1 MVTWTD
7 PVTSDNCPGDTLT
20 YSHDPGSTFGLGT
33 TTVTA
38 YVTDA
43 AMNTDSVKF
52 DVVVVDATD
61 PVINGM
67 PTDTTISNDLD
78 ACEAVYNWTAPSAA
92 DNCELDTLYADH
104 DSGDSFP
111 LGATV
116 VTYTALDET
125 GNDSLATFTI
135 TVEDNQAPTIA
146 SLPDTTLSSELSSCS
161 AVYTWLNP
169 ATSDNCP
176 GETISSSHPSG
187 SAFPVGSTT
196 VTLTVTDA
204 SLNSDSTSFVVTV
217 LDNENP
223 IIATMSDITVNTA
236 PGLCTQ
242 TVPWTAPAVT
252 DNCALDTL
260 TCSHTPGSSFTAAGS
275 GETTITYTALDSSG
289 NTATETF
296 KIIVVDNELP
306 VMTAASDTTL
316 ECAENNGAAFS
327 AWLANYGGATA
338 TDNCTGNLT
347 WTNDHDD
354 NEEPNWICG
363 YTTSITVTF
372 TATDESSNS
381 SATTATF
388 NVVDTTDPVFDQ
400 TLPGDTTVNCE
411 SVPAAVALTAQDGCS
426 GEISVTYVPDTVPG
440 ACPHEYTINRTW
452 STTDD
457 CGNSATH
464 TQVITVQDTV
474 APLITVQAMDS
485 TLACDGTDH
494 SADFASWRA
503 AYGGATATETCGDI
517 TWTESYVMGSTC
529 AGDSAEV
536 TFTATDECGNFS
548 TTTAIW
554 KMEDVTAPVLVT
566 PAENDTVE
574 CDGAGNTA
582 AIVAWLSANAGATAT
597 EECSGL
603 KWSNDFS
610 TMGMTCGNTSAV
622 QVVFTATDSCQNA
635 TQTVATFVIED
646 TTPPSFVE
654 ALPANGTFECDA
666 VPTPETLTAT
676 DICGGSM
683 PVTFNQQRV
692 DSICP
697 DTYRLMR
704 TWTTADSCGNTAS
717 HTQTLIIEDTSA
729 PLVVAKDV
737 TIYLDDNGSA
747 TLVADS
753 LDNGSSDNCST
764 PFFSADNTT
773 FNCGNLGGNPVLLTA
788 SDSCLNTAS
797 ATVQVTVLD
806 TISPVFVD
814 EFGSPALAEDKTV
827 ECDGTDH
834 TTDLNSW
841 IANHGGAEAEDNCSS
856 FVWSTSDTTFV
867 PSCGNSGSYTMTF
880 TATDP
885 SGNSSSTTASYIIS
899 DTEPPVIASSATNVT
914 VECDGNGNTEALAS
928 WVEANGGAGAV
939 SDACG
944 DVTWS
949 NNFSGFGASCTGSS
963 AVEVTFYATDDCG
976 NVASTSSI
984 FTIEDTT
991 APSLTAAAA
1000 DTTVECD
1007 GSGNLSD
1014 LQTWLANYGGATV
1027 DELCGQITWTIDTLS
1042 LAPGCA
1048 SSGSQTINFTASDDC
1063 GNSVASSATF
1073 NIIDN
1078 TQPNALANDFTVYL
1092 DANGVASIEV
1102 ADIDNGSND
1111 DCGDVTMALD
1121 VNSFDC
1127 DDVGP
1132 NPVTLSVWDACM
1144 NVDSATV
1151 TVNVTAID
1159 SLAPTVENMPAD
1171 TTVTADDSKCSAIV
1185 NFVMPTAAD
1194 NCDGGSLTASHNPG
1208 DEFPVGTT
1216 TVTFT
1221 VVDASQ
1227 NTDSTTFDITV
1238 TDDELP
1244 AFAQVPSNIS
1254 VNSDTGVCTAAPP
1267 WTAPVITDNCGIDTI
1282 ISTHESG
1289 DVFSLGTTTV
1299 TYTATDIHGNVDS
1312 VSFTVEV
1319 TDAEKPAIAGLPAD
1333 IAQGN
1338 DVGECTA
1345 AVTWTLP
1352 TASDNCELDTL
1363 ISSHQSGDVFPL
1375 GATVVTY
1382 TATDAA
1388 GNDSIATFTVTISD
1402 TEKPGIENLPSN
1414 ITQTNDEDVCGA
1426 VITWEGYDSTTDS
1439 YINVEESDNCPG
1451 ANISST
1457 HNSGDT
1463 FPVGVTTVTYTA
1475 IDAAGNDSIAS
1486 FTVTITD
1493 DQKPAIDG
1501 LPADFSQTAD
1511 ADSCGAM
1518 VSWTPPTSSDN
1529 CTGDTLATS
1538 HEVGSYFPVGTTTVT
1553 YTATD
1558 SVGNDSIASFVI
1570 TVTDDQAPAIL
1581 GLPGDLSASNDLDS
1595 CGAVMTWSAPSAA
1608 DNCTVDTLYSSH
1620 ASGDYFPVGVT
1631 TVTYTAVDIYSN
1643 STDSTFT
1650 VTVTD
1655 DQDPAITAASDT
1667 TVECNG
1673 SGNTDE
1679 LNAWLANHGGATAT
1693 DNCDAVTITNDYN
1706 TAVMAD
1712 SCGMTGT
1719 VLVTF
1724 TATDGS
1730 GNTSTTNATFIIQDT
1745 TPPTFEP
1752 NGASEVVECDGSGN
1766 ADELTAWLDIW
1777 NNGITVTDNCGGVSV
1792 SKTSTLL
1799 TDECGATGEA
1809 SVTFVATDAC
1819 GNQTD
1824 TTLTFTIE
1832 DTTPPTLLTT
1842 AQDSTVECDGAGNQD
1857 AFDAWL
1863 ASHGG
1868 ATAEDVCGN
1877 YTWSNNFI
1885 ALSDDCGATG
1895 SATVTFSATDECG
1908 NTSTTTATF
1917 TIEDTTDPAIASE
1930 AIDLTVECD
1939 GAGNLSDLNGWLS
1952 ANGNAGAASDVCG
1965 TYTWSNDFV
1974 ALSDDCGF
1982 TGSSTVI
1989 FTVTDECSN
1998 TSTTSAI
2005 FTIED
2010 TTVPDVPVLT
2020 CPKDTILYADANCFV
2035 DTTTS
2040 SIGYAT
2046 ATAFDAC
2053 DSLPT
2058 INFSYVDAP
2067 AVYTCTADADNAAE
2081 GSYGFTRTW
2090 TSTVTDECGL
2100 TSAAATCVQT
2110 ITVLDTVSPILVAAM
2125 DTTVECDG
2133 AGNPADLAAWLAN
2146 NGGSTGT
2153 DNCDSELAWTNDYD
2167 PANFVDL
2174 CGATGYVVV
2183 TFTAKDDCGNSSS
2196 TTATFTIE
2204 DTMPPVFSA
2213 TAEDLTVECDGA
2225 GNTTELNNWLAA
2237 NANAAASDVCGGVTW
2252 SHDFIA
2258 LSDDCGETGMSTVTF
2273 TVTDDCGNSVYTSA
2287 QFTIEDTTA
2296 PSMDV
2301 ESADL
2306 TVECDGAGN
2315 LSELN
2320 GWIASNGG
2328 ASASDDCSSVTW
2340 SNDFEGLS
2348 DDCGATGAATVTFT
2362 ATDDCGLSTST
2373 TATFTIEDTTDPSID
2388 IASADLTVECD
2399 GAGNTTELN
2408 NWLNSHGGASASDL
2422 CSDPVITPVAM
2433 NVSSLIDAGPNA
2445 TWPHVVTLTT
2455 SADPSSANQQSLEIN
2470 VTFLPSGGANFRAVK
2485 TVADGSWFQSSI
2497 QPLVL
2502 GVNTITVS
2510 GAAFQRDVQVQFS
2523 DGEVEFDSLVIN
2535 GEEQMSAP
2543 PSTGITWSNDFT
2555 ALSDDCGATGS
2566 ATVTFTA
2573 TDACGNTSS
2582 TTSAFTIED
2591 TTAPSMDVASSD
2603 LTVECDGNG
2612 NPTELNAWLTSN
2624 GGASASDVCSG
2635 VNWSNNFAGL
2645 SDLCSATGGAT
2656 VTFTAADD
2664 CGISTSTTAT
2674 FTIVDTTN
2682 PVVSGDEVV
2691 IIDCSQWPWETLYEP
2706 TIDELLAIQDT
2717 AGNPIITLIE
2727 ECGYSDFPIDYTWMS
2742 GGCHYDHQLVYRP
2755 IDDCGNAGD
2764 TLYQLIQVDDF
2775 SDPVFTF
2782 VPADTSIACTENVM
2796 AYLEMATAVDACD
2809 PSVNM
2814 TFTDSISTEIPGGY
2828 VIHREFRAED
2838 CGYNVALMTQLI
2850 TVTDTVAPVLTVT
2863 APADVTL
2870 NGCLASADTTEATN
2884 GSPVFTTSD
2893 NCNEVTVTYTVSDAL
2908 DFTCSGTADDASG
2921 EGSFIVTRTFTVTA
2935 LDAAANATTTSVVQ
2949 TFTITDDTDPTV
2961 SLTAPADTTVYLDAT
2976 CFAAEVVHPVSG
2988 DASGFIVEATD
2999 LCDTDVAHTITHTD
3013 DTTYTGAV
3021 DGVGSYSILR
3031 TYTVMVMDDCGNSSS
3046 ASTSHTIAVLDT
3058 INPSITPDFPNDTII
3073 YADDSNGYF
3082 DPTPSSTGGPSVD
3095 YSDNCS
3101 GSGESQYGAIGQSVP
3116 TGGLIITAIGD
3127 PNDAAST
3134 CRFVEIHNSS
3144 DADIDMSGYA
3154 LQRWTNGSA
3163 TPSTSNNVDL
3173 SPLGTLEP
3181 GEYAHISNSAG
3192 FEGCYGFAS
3201 SLVGGGSG
3209 PVGSNG
3215 DDNIAIINSSS
3226 DIIDLFGVIG
3236 EDGSNTCH
3244 DFEDGV
3250 ALRAGTNTDPNGGAW
3265 DEAGWI
3271 VYSDFSN
3278 ASGCTNHNSSQ
3289 QQNAA
3294 DIAPLL
3300 NNWAG
3305 AGEAPV
3311 ETDFNDADIS
3321 FSDET
3326 ISYTASACYTFERTW
3341 TVTVTDNNGNA
3352 TTASA
3357 VQTIAV
3363 SDTTA
3368 PVITADAETT
3378 AACDFF
3384 GFDLSAGDE
3393 STLLAGTSFEQAST
3407 GSQYTDTGDAS
3418 EDHALVNN
3426 PGQADVNFTA
3436 ANGEMGFTSYFYTTG
3451 SGGLSNDYT
3460 GVSSFTGTVDAFTDG
3475 AQGFQMTDVDG
3486 RMELTFDEVDVSDG
3500 GVALSIDAF
3509 VQSTGWEAADLVRI
3523 WVVADGGEV
3532 DLLNTTGQ
3540 DIDNLGIEDQWIT
3553 YTLDL
3558 DGYDSAEL
3566 HVSLASNSGS
3576 ETLYIDNISF
3586 SQGNSPMAALLAN
3599 GYVSFSDN
3607 VELATTGA
3615 SITLDGSPCEGAY
3628 DIVYSA
3634 TDSCGN
3640 ASSMSQRIELVDTVD
3655 PVLLVAEP
3663 ADTVIYADADCYA
3676 DYIDGVPYPAAS
3688 ATDNCDEDVE
3698 ITAYHVDS
3706 PKQYACLPGTG
3717 AFTLQRTYT
3726 TTATDN
3732 CGNEHTVQVNRLVTV
3747 LDTISPTFNVSAPAA
3762 LSVNIDPFCGANTS
3776 TTIGGEPTITDAAD
3790 NCDSDVAIEITH
3802 VDSTPVYTCSDA
3814 DGQAEGTYTF
3824 VRTFTVT
3831 ASDDCGNQTVKT
3843 VTQDVTATDV
3853 TSPVITAVPPMAE
3866 EVINLDA
3873 DCFADLSPTAMPLAS
3888 ASDACDTDV
3897 SITSTYVDGA
3907 PTYTCSD
3914 ADGEAEGSF
3923 TFTRTWTVTATDD
3936 CNNSNSQQ
3944 TTQTVTVLDGLAP
3957 TLTPTWPE
3965 DYTTDLDEN
3974 CDADLSASMT
3984 GMATATSEDACDSEV
3999 SVSISHADHDTTLLA
4014 VNVDALAEGGFTFI
4028 RTWTVVG
4035 MDDCGNQTTATHD
4048 QVITANDVLAP
4059 SQTLETLPTYTV
4071 EGCYGDVD
4079 LSPATTGT
4087 PMVTA
4092 EDACD
4097 SELDIDLTYSA
4108 DDLAFNEV
4116 MGDYS
4121 LIIDTISGPEEGII
4135 GSTTVRIYIETEN
4148 EGDFI
4153 SAVAGDIVN
4162 PTGIRTTT
4170 SFYQNALGSNT
4181 ANSLSDLLVAADPML
4196 AYDSWVTI
4204 GIEEAPNSG
4213 DGEVETSTIGDWAA
4227 AFAAGEDLLISDFFG
4242 GSWYTIFPNSAAVA
4256 GDDHRVLLGQFTT
4269 DGQMSGQ
4276 LFVQVFP
4283 NGVGADEQRM
4293 SFTFGDCA
4301 EDDDTPEGSYSFTRR
4316 WESVV
4321 TDDAN
4326 NQDTA
4331 VSYQHI
4337 MVLDTEAPQLTN
4349 TCDIENGET
4358 VAYDCPGEG
4367 VLDFDPVPVACNVT
4381 AIDNCDSE
4389 VNVNLFTE
4397 TTGYIPTND
4406 IRNYCA
4412 PMTPEAQSGNQTCDD
4427 RAPESMRLFNFPGL
4441 DDSFVMADGESLVQV
4456 KSDGS
4461 LEISMEMENGDGTG
4475 GFIMTAS
4482 YGVGQDWTTWQ
4493 ASGSNYKKDCAEIY
4507 PGEAVWEDWVY
4518 FLMTEG
4524 SLEGTG
4530 MYAGSSF
4537 SLSHQPANG
4546 YYGLQMGLGANNK
4559 NSNYGGSAWFFW
4571 QGNLF
4576 MDGTDMGPMASSGD
4590 FYMDLD
4596 CCLEWQVD
4604 YFYTA
4609 LDDCGNPTGFSYSE
4623 AMGTDLNGGGADV
4636 SGGHTGGPVDI
4647 TNVGGIKEPIRI
4659 TGLAPNPTD
4668 NQSQLTFLVN
4678 QNMRLRVDL
4687 YTMEG
4692 LLVQELYE
4700 GNAVTGVQYMMDI
4713 DADQLAAGMYQ
4724 VRVSSNVYLA
4734 VKKLLVAD

>member
-1 MVTWTD
+1 MSYQKSVALLSCAFLFSALAPESTKAFTSEAPKWESHEVVERSLTPGLNAEFFLTHPKSNAVSPPDTEGPVITATAPADVTLYGCHDDLTFSEGAMGKPTYSVYDDCGSAAVTKTYSDSFAYCAQADDATPEGGLVITRTFTIVAEDCYENTTTVTLVQTITVVDNNLPSFVEALPGDTTVDCASVPLAPVLTATDTCDSEVSVSYTELATNDCSGITRTWVAVDDCGNSITHTQNITVTDTTDPVITGTPSDIALNNDAENCGAQVTWTAPTATDNCALKSLESDHDSGDTFPVGTTLVTYTATDSCGNTATTSFNVVITDAEDPVLVGVPSDIAQGNDLDSCGAIVTWTLPTSSDNCSGDTLVGSHAPGDYFALGQTTVTYTATDSVGNDTTSTFVVTISDEQKPAIDGLPSDISVLAGADSCGTVVNWTAPTSSDNCSVTSFTPSSPSGSVFAVGTHTISYTASDAAGNDSIASFDIVVADAENPVISDMPEDITITAEADSCSAIVTWQGATADDNCDMQSLTSDYSSGDRFPVGATLVTYTALDIHGNDTTATFTITVTDDQSPSLIGMPSDITQTMDQDSCGAVVSWTPPTVDENCSQTLTASHNPGDYFPAGPTTVTYISMDPSGGADTASFTITTTDDEAPVILNTPTDFGVDSDAGVCTAVATWTPPTASDNCGQTMTSTHNPGDTFESGETVVSYVSVDAAGNQDSTAFTITVSDNEAPVLTAMAMDTTSECSGLTDTTDLDAWLANHGGATATDNCDSLAWTHNYAGDCTVEVGDFNTHQQGGWGSTSGGVHDNLNNNFDAIFPSGVTVGCSAGYEIVFTTADAIETYLPCTGDAESLVISHSGPNPEASSDPTCWNNALVSQILTAKLNAQFDANLPAFSSSDLLLGDLVATSGVFMGMSANDIIAVADSIVGDCSTSYTLNEIRAVLNDFNRNYAGSQVDEGLFAPAACFYGDCGGTGSVTVTFTATDEAGNTSSTTASFTSVDTTPPTISAQDYTLALDSTGAATLTAANVDTGTADACGFDTLTLSQTAFDCSHLGDVTVTLTALDDCGNSSTADVTITVTDTIAPNITEADVADITQDSDADVCTAVVTWTDPSTWDNCAGETLSYSHASGSTFDVGVTTVTITVTDGSANADSLTFDVTIEDNQVPTIAAMAQVDAETSPTTCDALVTWTD

-381 SATTATF
+381 STTTATF

-1538 HEVGSYFPVGTTTVT
+1538 HEVGSYFPVGTTT
-1553 YTATD
+1553 
-1558 SVGNDSIASFVI
+1558 
-1570 TVTDDQAPAIL
+1570 
-1581 GLPGDLSASNDLDS
+1581 
-1595 CGAVMTWSAPSAA
+1595 
-1608 DNCTVDTLYSSH
+1608 
-1620 ASGDYFPVGVT
+1620 
-1631 TVTYTAVDIYSN
+1631 
-1643 STDSTFT
+1643 
-1650 VTVTD
+1650 
-1655 DQDPAITAASDT
+1655 
-1667 TVECNG
+1667 
-1673 SGNTDE
+1673 
-1679 LNAWLANHGGATAT
+1679 
-1693 DNCDAVTITNDYN
+1693 
-1706 TAVMAD
+1706 
-1712 SCGMTGT
+1712 
-1719 VLVTF
+1719 
-1724 TATDGS
+1724 
-1730 GNTSTTNATFIIQDT
+1730 
-1745 TPPTFEP
+1745 
-1752 NGASEVVECDGSGN
+1752 
-1766 ADELTAWLDIW
+1766 
-1777 NNGITVTDNCGGVSV
+1777 
-1792 SKTSTLL
+1792 
-1799 TDECGATGEA
+1799 
-1809 SVTFVATDAC
+1809 
-1819 GNQTD
+1819 
-1824 TTLTFTIE
+1824 
-1832 DTTPPTLLTT
+1832 
-1842 AQDSTVECDGAGNQD
+1842 
-1857 AFDAWL
+1857 
-1863 ASHGG
+1863 
-1868 ATAEDVCGN
+1868 
-1877 YTWSNNFI
+1877 
-1885 ALSDDCGATG
+1885 
-1895 SATVTFSATDECG
+1895 
-1908 NTSTTTATF
+1908 
-1917 TIEDTTDPAIASE
+1917 
-1930 AIDLTVECD
+1930 
-1939 GAGNLSDLNGWLS
+1939 SDLH
-1952 ANGNAGAASDVCG
+1952 
-1965 TYTWSNDFV
+1965 
-1974 ALSDDCGF
+1974 
-1982 TGSSTVI
+1982 
-1989 FTVTDECSN
+1989 
-1998 TSTTSAI
+1998 
-2005 FTIED
+2005 
-2010 TTVPDVPVLT
+2010 
-2020 CPKDTILYADANCFV
+2020 
-2035 DTTTS
+2035 
-2040 SIGYAT
+2040 
-2046 ATAFDAC
+2046 
-2053 DSLPT
+2053 
-2058 INFSYVDAP
+2058 
-2067 AVYTCTADADNAAE
+2067 
-2081 GSYGFTRTW
+2081 SYGF
-2090 TSTVTDECGL
+2090 
-2100 TSAAATCVQT
+2100 
-2110 ITVLDTVSPILVAAM
+2110 
-2125 DTTVECDG
+2125 
-2133 AGNPADLAAWLAN
+2133 
-2146 NGGSTGT
+2146 
-2153 DNCDSELAWTNDYD
+2153 
-2167 PANFVDL
+2167 
-2174 CGATGYVVV
+2174 
-2183 TFTAKDDCGNSSS
+2183 
-2196 TTATFTIE
+2196 
-2204 DTMPPVFSA
+2204 
-2213 TAEDLTVECDGA
+2213 
-2225 GNTTELNNWLAA
+2225 
-2237 NANAAASDVCGGVTW
+2237 
-2252 SHDFIA
+2252 
-2258 LSDDCGETGMSTVTF
+2258 
-2273 TVTDDCGNSVYTSA
+2273 
-2287 QFTIEDTTA
+2287 
-2296 PSMDV
+2296 
-2301 ESADL
+2301 
-2306 TVECDGAGN
+2306 
-2315 LSELN
+2315 
-2320 GWIASNGG
+2320 
-2328 ASASDDCSSVTW
+2328 
-2340 SNDFEGLS
+2340 
-2348 DDCGATGAATVTFT
+2348 
-2362 ATDDCGLSTST
+2362 
-2373 TATFTIEDTTDPSID
+2373 
-2388 IASADLTVECD
+2388 
-2399 GAGNTTELN
+2399 
-2408 NWLNSHGGASASDL
+2408 
-2422 CSDPVITPVAM
+2422 
-2433 NVSSLIDAGPNA
+2433 
-2445 TWPHVVTLTT
+2445 
-2455 SADPSSANQQSLEIN
+2455 
-2470 VTFLPSGGANFRAVK
+2470 
-2485 TVADGSWFQSSI
+2485 
-2497 QPLVL
+2497 
-2502 GVNTITVS
+2502 
-2510 GAAFQRDVQVQFS
+2510 
-2523 DGEVEFDSLVIN
+2523 
-2535 GEEQMSAP
+2535 
-2543 PSTGITWSNDFT
+2543 
-2555 ALSDDCGATGS
+2555 
-2566 ATVTFTA
+2566 
-2573 TDACGNTSS
+2573 
-2582 TTSAFTIED
+2582 
-2591 TTAPSMDVASSD
+2591 
-2603 LTVECDGNG
+2603 
-2612 NPTELNAWLTSN
+2612 
-2624 GGASASDVCSG
+2624 
-2635 VNWSNNFAGL
+2635 
-2645 SDLCSATGGAT
+2645 
-2656 VTFTAADD
+2656 
-2664 CGISTSTTAT
+2664 
-2674 FTIVDTTN
+2674 
-2682 PVVSGDEVV
+2682 
-2691 IIDCSQWPWETLYEP
+2691 
-2706 TIDELLAIQDT
+2706 
-2717 AGNPIITLIE
+2717 
-2727 ECGYSDFPIDYTWMS
+2727 
-2742 GGCHYDHQLVYRP
+2742 
-2755 IDDCGNAGD
+2755 
-2764 TLYQLIQVDDF
+2764 
-2775 SDPVFTF
+2775 
-2782 VPADTSIACTENVM
+2782 
-2796 AYLEMATAVDACD
+2796 
-2809 PSVNM
+2809 
-2814 TFTDSISTEIPGGY
+2814 
-2828 VIHREFRAED
+2828 
-2838 CGYNVALMTQLI
+2838 
-2850 TVTDTVAPVLTVT
+2850 
-2863 APADVTL
+2863 
-2870 NGCLASADTTEATN
+2870 
-2884 GSPVFTTSD
+2884 
-2893 NCNEVTVTYTVSDAL
+2893 
-2908 DFTCSGTADDASG
+2908 
-2921 EGSFIVTRTFTVTA
+2921 
-2935 LDAAANATTTSVVQ
+2935 
-2949 TFTITDDTDPTV
+2949 
-2961 SLTAPADTTVYLDAT
+2961 
-2976 CFAAEVVHPVSG
+2976 
-2988 DASGFIVEATD
+2988 
-2999 LCDTDVAHTITHTD
+2999 
-3013 DTTYTGAV
+3013 
-3021 DGVGSYSILR
+3021 
-3031 TYTVMVMDDCGNSSS
+3031 
-3046 ASTSHTIAVLDT
+3046 
-3058 INPSITPDFPNDTII
+3058 
-3073 YADDSNGYF
+3073 
-3082 DPTPSSTGGPSVD
+3082 
-3095 YSDNCS
+3095 
-3101 GSGESQYGAIGQSVP
+3101 
-3116 TGGLIITAIGD
+3116 
-3127 PNDAAST
+3127 
-3134 CRFVEIHNSS
+3134 
-3144 DADIDMSGYA
+3144 
-3154 LQRWTNGSA
+3154 
-3163 TPSTSNNVDL
+3163 
-3173 SPLGTLEP
+3173 
-3181 GEYAHISNSAG
+3181 
-3192 FEGCYGFAS
+3192 
-3201 SLVGGGSG
+3201 
-3209 PVGSNG
+3209 
-3215 DDNIAIINSSS
+3215 
-3226 DIIDLFGVIG
+3226 
-3236 EDGSNTCH
+3236 
-3244 DFEDGV
+3244 
-3250 ALRAGTNTDPNGGAW
+3250 
-3265 DEAGWI
+3265 
-3271 VYSDFSN
+3271 
-3278 ASGCTNHNSSQ
+3278 
-3289 QQNAA
+3289 
-3294 DIAPLL
+3294 
-3300 NNWAG
+3300 
-3305 AGEAPV
+3305 
-3311 ETDFNDADIS
+3311 
-3321 FSDET
+3321 
-3326 ISYTASACYTFERTW
+3326 
-3341 TVTVTDNNGNA
+3341 
-3352 TTASA
+3352 
-3357 VQTIAV
+3357 
-3363 SDTTA
+3363 
-3368 PVITADAETT
+3368 
-3378 AACDFF
+3378 
-3384 GFDLSAGDE
+3384 
-3393 STLLAGTSFEQAST
+3393 
-3407 GSQYTDTGDAS
+3407 
-3418 EDHALVNN
+3418 
-3426 PGQADVNFTA
+3426 
-3436 ANGEMGFTSYFYTTG
+3436 
-3451 SGGLSNDYT
+3451 
-3460 GVSSFTGTVDAFTDG
+3460 
-3475 AQGFQMTDVDG
+3475 
-3486 RMELTFDEVDVSDG
+3486 
-3500 GVALSIDAF
+3500 
-3509 VQSTGWEAADLVRI
+3509 
-3523 WVVADGGEV
+3523 
-3532 DLLNTTGQ
+3532 
-3540 DIDNLGIEDQWIT
+3540 
-3553 YTLDL
+3553 
-3558 DGYDSAEL
+3558 
-3566 HVSLASNSGS
+3566 
-3576 ETLYIDNISF
+3576 
-3586 SQGNSPMAALLAN
+3586 
-3599 GYVSFSDN
+3599 
-3607 VELATTGA
+3607 
-3615 SITLDGSPCEGAY
+3615 
-3628 DIVYSA
+3628 
-3634 TDSCGN
+3634 
-3640 ASSMSQRIELVDTVD
+3640 
-3655 PVLLVAEP
+3655 
-3663 ADTVIYADADCYA
+3663 
-3676 DYIDGVPYPAAS
+3676 
-3688 ATDNCDEDVE
+3688 
-3698 ITAYHVDS
+3698 
-3706 PKQYACLPGTG
+3706 
-3717 AFTLQRTYT
+3717 
-3726 TTATDN
+3726 
-3732 CGNEHTVQVNRLVTV
+3732 
-3747 LDTISPTFNVSAPAA
+3747 
-3762 LSVNIDPFCGANTS
+3762 
-3776 TTIGGEPTITDAAD
+3776 
-3790 NCDSDVAIEITH
+3790 
-3802 VDSTPVYTCSDA
+3802 
-3814 DGQAEGTYTF
+3814 
-3824 VRTFTVT
+3824 
-3831 ASDDCGNQTVKT
+3831 
-3843 VTQDVTATDV
+3843 
-3853 TSPVITAVPPMAE
+3853 
-3866 EVINLDA
+3866 
-3873 DCFADLSPTAMPLAS
+3873 
-3888 ASDACDTDV
+3888 
-3897 SITSTYVDGA
+3897 
-3907 PTYTCSD
+3907 
-3914 ADGEAEGSF
+3914 
-3923 TFTRTWTVTATDD
+3923 
-3936 CNNSNSQQ
+3936 
-3944 TTQTVTVLDGLAP
+3944 
-3957 TLTPTWPE
+3957 
-3965 DYTTDLDEN
+3965 
-3974 CDADLSASMT
+3974 
-3984 GMATATSEDACDSEV
+3984 
-3999 SVSISHADHDTTLLA
+3999 
-4014 VNVDALAEGGFTFI
+4014 
-4028 RTWTVVG
+4028 
-4035 MDDCGNQTTATHD
+4035 
-4048 QVITANDVLAP
+4048 
-4059 SQTLETLPTYTV
+4059 
-4071 EGCYGDVD
+4071 
-4079 LSPATTGT
+4079 
-4087 PMVTA
+4087 
-4092 EDACD
+4092 
-4097 SELDIDLTYSA
+4097 
-4108 DDLAFNEV
+4108 
-4116 MGDYS
+4116 
-4121 LIIDTISGPEEGII
+4121 
-4135 GSTTVRIYIETEN
+4135 
-4148 EGDFI
+4148 
-4153 SAVAGDIVN
+4153 
-4162 PTGIRTTT
+4162 
-4170 SFYQNALGSNT
+4170 
-4181 ANSLSDLLVAADPML
+4181 
-4196 AYDSWVTI
+4196 
-4204 GIEEAPNSG
+4204 
-4213 DGEVETSTIGDWAA
+4213 
-4227 AFAAGEDLLISDFFG
+4227 
-4242 GSWYTIFPNSAAVA
+4242 
-4256 GDDHRVLLGQFTT
+4256 
-4269 DGQMSGQ
+4269 SGQ
-4276 LFVQVFP
+4276 
-4283 NGVGADEQRM
+4283 
-4293 SFTFGDCA
+4293 
-4301 EDDDTPEGSYSFTRR
+4301 
-4316 WESVV
+4316 
-4321 TDDAN
+4321 
-4326 NQDTA
+4326 
-4331 VSYQHI
+4331 
-4337 MVLDTEAPQLTN
+4337 
-4349 TCDIENGET
+4349 
-4358 VAYDCPGEG
+4358 
-4367 VLDFDPVPVACNVT
+4367 
-4381 AIDNCDSE
+4381 
-4389 VNVNLFTE
+4389 
-4397 TTGYIPTND
+4397 
-4406 IRNYCA
+4406 
-4412 PMTPEAQSGNQTCDD
+4412 
-4427 RAPESMRLFNFPGL
+4427 
-4441 DDSFVMADGESLVQV
+4441 
-4456 KSDGS
+4456 
-4461 LEISMEMENGDGTG
+4461 
-4475 GFIMTAS
+4475 
-4482 YGVGQDWTTWQ
+4482 
-4493 ASGSNYKKDCAEIY
+4493 
-4507 PGEAVWEDWVY
+4507 
-4518 FLMTEG
+4518 
-4524 SLEGTG
+4524 
-4530 MYAGSSF
+4530 
-4537 SLSHQPANG
+4537 
-4546 YYGLQMGLGANNK
+4546 
-4559 NSNYGGSAWFFW
+4559 
-4571 QGNLF
+4571 
-4576 MDGTDMGPMASSGD
+4576 
-4590 FYMDLD
+4590 
-4596 CCLEWQVD
+4596 
-4604 YFYTA
+4604 
-4609 LDDCGNPTGFSYSE
+4609 
-4623 AMGTDLNGGGADV
+4623 
-4636 SGGHTGGPVDI
+4636 
-4647 TNVGGIKEPIRI
+4647 
-4659 TGLAPNPTD
+4659 
-4668 NQSQLTFLVN
+4668 
-4678 QNMRLRVDL
+4678 
-4687 YTMEG
+4687 
-4692 LLVQELYE
+4692 
-4700 GNAVTGVQYMMDI
+4700 
-4713 DADQLAAGMYQ
+4713 
-4724 VRVSSNVYLA
+4724 
-4734 VKKLLVAD
+4734 